1 MAGETAAK
9 QDGGRSPLEWLLSL
23 FAEVRP
29 GEGITALLMFF
40 NIFFTL
46 ASYYILKTVREAL
59 TIGGV
64 KLGDIEGDEAKTYLS
79 VIMAV
84 LLLGIV
90 PLYGYLGSRMSRL
103 KLLWTTMSF
112 IVVCLIV
119 FLLWGRATG
128 VGTAIGLAFF
138 VWIGIVNYFLVAQFW
153 AYANDIYTE
162 AQGKRLFA
170 IIAVGQSAGAL
181 LGPTVAEA
189 GSDHIFLLLGVAAA
203 LFTICIALYTWVNA
217 REHRAAD
224 EDRRAAAEKPL
235 SKEGGFQL
243 VFRSKYLFLIALT
256 ILVTNLVNTTGEY
269 ILSNAAKRHAQE
281 NVPASSVVPGAAASA
296 PIDEKS
302 LTPEQQQSLRDA
314 RGAAIGKF
322 YGRFFRWVNL
332 VGVLI
337 QALLVSRIFKY
348 LGLRVALF
356 ILPVI
361 ALGGYAAI
369 GLLGGLLIVRI
380 AKTAENATDYSLQN
394 TVKQALYL
402 PTSRE
407 AKYKAK
413 AAIDVFF
420 VRFGDA
426 ASAALVAIGLHVF
439 AFGAAELALVNVLL
453 CGVWIVICI
462 AIAREHRRLTHEDEP
477 AGVPGST
484 PAQSRA

>member
-1 MAGETAAK
+1 MPGETGVSRK
-9 QDGGRSPLEWLLSL
+9 NGRSTLEWFLGI
-23 FAEVRP
+23 FADVRK
-29 GEGITALLMFF
+29 GEGITALLMFL
-40 NIFFTL
+40 NIFLTL
-46 ASYYILKTVREAL
+46 TSYYILKPVREAL

-64 KLGDIEGDEAKTYLS
+64 KLWGIEGDEAKTYLS
-79 VIMAV
+79 VIMAA

-103 KLLWTTMSF
+103 KLLWTTMGF
-112 IVVCLIV
+112 IVISLIL
-119 FLLWGRATG
+119 FMAWGGATG
-128 VGTAIGLAFF
+128 IGTAIGLSFF
-138 VWIGIVNYFLVAQFW
+138 VWLGIVNYFLVAQFW

-170 IIAVGQSAGAL
+170 FIAIGQSAGAL
-181 LGPTVAEA
+181 LGPLIVER
-189 GSDHIFLLLGVAAA
+189 SDRIFLLLGVAAA
-203 LFTICIALYTWVNA
+203 LFVICVVLFTWVNA
-217 REHRAAD
+217 REDRTAD
-224 EDRRAAAEKPL
+224 AEKRAAAEKPL

-243 VFRSKYLFLIALT
+243 VFKSKYLFLIALS
-256 ILVTNLVNTTGEY
+256 ILVTNLVNTTGEF
-269 ILSNAAKRHAQE
+269 ILSNASKRYAEEQ
-281 NVPASSVVPGAAASA
+281 VPASSVVGTTPAADA
-296 PIDEKS
+296 PPVDES
-302 LTPEQQQSLRDA
+302 TLTDEQKQKLRDE
-314 RGAAIGKF
+314 RGPLIGKF
-322 YGRFFRWVNL
+322 YARFFFIVNL

-348 LGLRVALF
+348 FGLRVALF

-369 GLLGGLLIVRI
+369 GIIGGLLIIRA

-426 ASAALVAIGLHVF
+426 GAAALVALGLHVF
-439 AFGAAELALVNVLL
+439 AFGTRGMAFVNVGL
-453 CGVWIVICI
+453 CVLWIVLCVG
-462 AIAREHRRLTHEDEP
+462 IARENQRLTKEKAESQL
-477 AGVPGST
+477 GRG
-484 PAQSRA
+484 